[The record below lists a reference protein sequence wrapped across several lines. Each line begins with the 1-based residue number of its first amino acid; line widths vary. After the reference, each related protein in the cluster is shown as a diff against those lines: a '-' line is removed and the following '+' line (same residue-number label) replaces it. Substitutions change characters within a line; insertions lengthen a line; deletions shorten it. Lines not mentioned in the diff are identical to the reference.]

1 MGELL
6 RGHVRLLQGEGLHQI
21 LGGPRLHKP
30 PNAGRQPHRLQLAR
44 RVRLRLSRPGLGRVR
59 MQDEEEIA
67 ELEARL
73 AKLKKA
79 KVRRVRVR
87 VGTRLGLPASASA

>member
-1 MGELL
+1 M
-6 RGHVRLLQGEGLHQI
+6 RLALALVLAVATVGSLA
-21 LGGPRLHKP
+21 LS
-30 PNAGRQPHRLQLAR
+30 AQPHRLQPHAPR
-44 RVRLRLSRPGLGRVR
+44 QLRLSRPGLGRVR

-87 VGTRLGLPASASA
+87 VGTRVGLPARVRRRERV

>member
-1 MGELL
+1 M
-6 RGHVRLLQGEGLHQI
+6 RLALALVLAVATVGSLA
-21 LGGPRLHKP
+21 LS
-30 PNAGRQPHRLQLAR
+30 AQPHRLQLAR
-44 RVRLRLSRPGLGRVR
+44 RVRLSRPGLGRVR

-87 VGTRLGLPASASA
+87 VGARVGLPASASA

>member
-1 MGELL
+1 M
-6 RGHVRLLQGEGLHQI
+6 RLALALVLAVATVGSLA
-21 LGGPRLHKP
+21 LS
-30 PNAGRQPHRLQLAR
+30 AQPHRLQLAR

-79 KVRRVRVR
+79 KVRRGRVR
-87 VGTRLGLPASASA
+87 VGTRVGLPVSAST